1 MLQEKK
7 TQTAFRLDPELLMSA
22 KRKARQQNISLN
34 RLVERAI
41 GEYVGEF
48 RFPVVEIPDEIPER
62 IRDLS
67 RDIRPFTEEE
77 LEADDRLAYILSK

>member
-7 TQTAFRLDPELLMSA
+7 TQTAFRLDPELLMRA

-48 RFPVVEIPDEIPER
+48 RFPAVEIPDEIPER

>member
-7 TQTAFRLDPELLMSA
+7 THTAFRLDPELLMRA

-62 IRDLS
+62 IREM
-67 RDIRPFTEEE
+67 TEQ
-77 LEADDRLAYILSK
+77 LNHA

>member
-7 TQTAFRLDPELLMSA
+7 TQTAFRLDPELLMRA

-41 GEYVGEF
+41 GKYVGEF

-77 LEADDRLAYILSK
+77 LETDDRLAYILSK